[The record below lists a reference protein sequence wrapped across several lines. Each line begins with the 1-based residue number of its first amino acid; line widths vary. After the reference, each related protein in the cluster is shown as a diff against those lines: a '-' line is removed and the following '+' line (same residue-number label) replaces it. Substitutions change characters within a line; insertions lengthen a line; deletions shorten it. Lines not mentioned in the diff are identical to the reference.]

1 MLGRVNV
8 SEMEHGVRDA
18 AVLHAA
24 SGGQNTTVTL
34 TPLSPHSVC
43 VCVCVCVCLTILL
56 LTSSWMALTSSS
68 AVGGSGLVSLV
79 VWRGGIFEKER
90 EKVRGREREREEKI
104 ASVQM

>member
-34 TPLSPHSVC
+34 PPLSPQSVC
-43 VCVCVCVCLTILL
+43 VCV
-56 LTSSWMALTSSS
+56 W
-68 AVGGSGLVSLV
+68 G
-79 VWRGGIFEKER
+79 RGGHVKLQLEHHFITTRSPHSPEPF
-90 EKVRGREREREEKI
+90 
-104 ASVQM
+104 